1 MILLVEKMKNPL
13 DKMPQ
18 NLQFNQEQVDIIKE
32 TFDIDKEE
40 NPVAEGE
47 TKLHKS
53 HINRIPVISI
63 KDTIEGKKK
72 NPVDK
77 APQNLQFNRKQVDI
91 IKDTFEEKKKNP
103 VDRAPQNLRFNRE
116 QVDIIKETFDI
127 DKEENP
133 VAEGETKLHKSHIYR
148 IPVISTK

>member
-47 TKLHKS
+47 IKLHKS

-63 KDTIEGKKK
+63 KDTIEG
-72 NPVDK
+72 
-77 APQNLQFNRKQVDI
+77 
-91 IKDTFEEKKKNP
+91 KKKNP

-148 IPVISTK
+148 IPVISTKDTIEEKMKNPVDR